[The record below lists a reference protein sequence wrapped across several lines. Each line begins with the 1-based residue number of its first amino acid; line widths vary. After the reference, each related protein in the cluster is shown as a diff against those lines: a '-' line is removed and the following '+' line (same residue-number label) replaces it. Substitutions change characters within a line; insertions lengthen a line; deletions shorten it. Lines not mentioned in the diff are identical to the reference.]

1 MKVNLELLKIITRLL
16 ILLILFVML
25 FMISAFLYTAKYWP
39 DVYTY
44 VNANITIKR
53 IPTISELNITIINRI
68 DGEYTTEK
76 LYSTTDFTDTTDEF
90 EEYTVNF
97 EDFFPDRRKRG
108 IKIERMNND
117 YGEVPRNVII
127 HYVFEDVTTKIVKDL
142 VDESELT
149 TRHMGDVEI
158 ISDTKSSQS
167 EKMVSEI
174 YFTLYKWREIKVND
188 VQ

>member
-25 FMISAFLYTAKYWP
+25 FMISAFLYSAKYWP

-68 DGEYTTEK
+68 DGEYTTEN
-76 LYSTTDFTDTTDEF
+76 LYSTTDTTDTTEEF
-90 EEYTVNF
+90 EEYTINF
-97 EDFFPDRRKRG
+97 EEFIPDRRKRG
-108 IKIERMNND
+108 VKIERMNND
-117 YGEVPRNVII
+117 YGEVPKNVII

-142 VDESELT
+142 VDETELT
-149 TRHMGDVEI
+149 TRHMGDVEM
-158 ISDTKSSQS
+158 ISDMKPSHS
-167 EKMVSEI
+167 EKMVSK
-174 YFTLYKWREIKVND
+174 LNS
-188 VQ
+188 